1 MLPALLDGQTRGRA
15 QQAACSIEQAKVHGA
30 DMAGRGLP
38 TASGGASQVCGPTF
52 ADPQRAVEALRE
64 AARGPDFLAACS
76 VPTECAAYVK
86 ALGAIY
92 TATPDEAGGGSW
104 RPTRA
109 TSSSPRPRPSPLCPA
124 LSSLRARWFSSWARR
139 RGDAASRALP
149 RVFCTPR
156 PPSCP
161 CPACFARHGP
171 PLAPPLPCE
180 RG

>member
-1 MLPALLDGQTRGRA
+1 LPALLDGQTRGRA

-92 TATPDEAGGGSW
+92 TATPDEAGGGQLAAHACDLLLAA
-104 RPTRA
+104 A
-109 TSSSPRPRPSPLCPA
+109 TSVTPL
-124 LSSLRARWFSSWARR
+124 
-139 RGDAASRALP
+139 SRAQL
-149 RVFCTPR
+149 
-156 PPSCP
+156 
-161 CPACFARHGP
+161 FARTVVFLVGSP
-171 PLAPPLPCE
+171 P
-180 RG
+180 G